1 MLTHEE
7 KDFLER
13 YDNGAILDEHDIK
26 SLCWGEIGTEIERID
41 VCEHRWV
48 KEVEVIVKIG
58 KRYFSASYNQGL
70 TEYQE
75 NDYSCG
81 EITEVVPKMRI
92 VEVIDWIPII
102 K

>member
-1 MLTHEE
+1 MSKHEE
-7 KDFLER
+7 GFLER
-13 YDNGAILDEHDIK
+13 YDNGAVFTEDDIK
-26 SLCWGEIGTEIERID
+26 SLCLGEIGTEVERID
-41 VCEHRWV
+41 ICEHRWV

-58 KRYFSASYNQGL
+58 KRYFSTSYYQGL

-81 EITEVVPKMRI
+81 EITEVAPKMRI
-92 VEVIDWIPII
+92 VEVFDWIPII

>member
-1 MLTHEE
+1 MSTHEE
-7 KDFLER
+7 NFLDR
-13 YDNGAILDEHDIK
+13 YDNGDVFDEHDIK
-26 SLCWGEIGTEIERID
+26 SLCRGEIGTEIERID
-41 VCEHRWV
+41 LDEHRWV

>member
-1 MLTHEE
+1 MSKHEE
-7 KDFLER
+7 EFLER
-13 YDNGAILDEHDIK
+13 YDGGAVFTEDDIK
-26 SLCWGEIGTEIERID
+26 SLCWAEIGTEVERID
-41 VCEHRWV
+41 ICEHRWV

-70 TEYQE
+70 TECQE

-81 EITEVVPKMRI
+81 EITDVIPKMRI